1 MIIIIWHYVQ
11 MPSALLVLWEWT
23 TSVTGVFTS
32 RKPVMMF
39 SLLSGQTNSWSNNV
53 LDVMTLQWQT
63 VIMRFISIALRIW
76 RADTKSKKSILSQ
89 IIRKYYL
96 RMCCICFVEETH
108 WKPLLSTRPTATT
121 VISLAFDSPLSS
133 VTKIRLL
140 THSYICTHTHI
151 YIELGHHWI
160 R

>member
-11 MPSALLVLWEWT
+11 MPSALLVLWGDSLGYRGLHLT
-23 TSVTGVFTS
+23 KAGYDVFIIV
-32 RKPVMMF
+32 RPNKQLIKQCFRCHDAAM
-39 SLLSGQTNSWSNNV
+39 TNGHNAFHFHCPAN
-53 LDVMTLQWQT
+53 LKGRYK
-63 VIMRFISIALRIW
+63 I
-76 RADTKSKKSILSQ
+76 KKSILSQ

-108 WKPLLSTRPTATT
+108 WKPILSTRPTVTT

-151 YIELGHHWI
+151 YI
-160 R
+160 